1 MPYKKLRIE
10 VRNRVGYLLLDS
22 GARFNK
28 LSVTTIRE
36 LKRAL
41 NQLEEDDGVG
51 CILLSG
57 WPGESFAVGADI
69 GQMRPFTPQDALQFA
84 DLGQSLFDQMEQISR
99 PIVGALN
106 GITMGGGCDL
116 ALACDIRIASD
127 RLLIAHPGARLGII
141 TGFCGTQKLPRL
153 VGKNRA
159 REIFVTCD
167 SYNASEALQMG
178 LVDRVVSAD
187 RYWDQVVAVAER
199 IAGMPPSSLAWA
211 KRLVNMAEDTN
222 LRSGCLAEQG
232 AAAMVGS
239 VVATRDD
246 DSYPQSR
253 PLGAVATFPT
263 DDLLAQPPA
272 SAILR
277 A

>member
-69 GQMRPFTPQDALQFA
+69 GQMRPFTPLDGLQFA
-84 DLGQSLFDQMEQISR
+84 DLGQSLFDQMERITK
-99 PIVGALN
+99 PIIGAVN
-106 GITMGGGCDL
+106 GIAMGGGCDL
-116 ALACDIRIASD
+116 ALACDMRIASD
-127 RLLIAHPGARLGII
+127 RTLIAHPGARLGII

-167 SYNASEALQMG
+167 SYNAAEALQMG
-178 LVDRVVSAD
+178 LVDRVVNGD
-187 RYWDQVVAVAER
+187 RYWDEVVAVAER
-199 IAGMPPSSLAWA
+199 IASMPPSSLAWA
-211 KRLVNMAEDTN
+211 KQLVNLAEETT
-222 LRSGCLAEQG
+222 LRSGCLVEQG
-232 AAAMVGS
+232 AASLCSLAM
-239 VVATRDD
+239 AP
-246 DSYPQSR
+246 DSC
-253 PLGAVATFPT
+253 V
-263 DDLLAQPPA
+263 
-272 SAILR
+272 
-277 A
+277 

>member
-10 VRNRVGYLLLDS
+10 VRNRVGYLLLES

-36 LKRAL
+36 LKRAFA
-41 NQLEEDDGVG
+41 QLEDDASVG

-69 GQMRPFTPQDALQFA
+69 GQMRPFTPLDGLRFGT
-84 DLGQSLFDQMEQISR
+84 LGQSLFAQMEHCPK
-99 PIVGALN
+99 PIIGALN

-116 ALACDIRIASD
+116 ALACDIRVASD

-159 REIFVTCD
+159 REIFLSCD
-167 SYNASEALQMG
+167 SYRAEEALQMG
-178 LVDRVVSAD
+178 LVDRVVTGEQ
-187 RYWDQVVAVAER
+187 YWAEVVMLAER
-199 IAGMPPSSLAWA
+199 VAAMPACALAWA
-211 KRLVNMAEDTN
+211 KRLVNMSEDTN
-222 LRSGCLAEQG
+222 LQSGCLAEQG
-232 AAAMVGS
+232 AAAQF
-239 VVATRDD
+239 
-246 DSYPQSR
+246 PFCR
-253 PLGAVATFPT
+253 PGEA
-263 DDLLAQPPA
+263 
-272 SAILR
+272 R
-277 A
+277 